1 MARLIVAWVL
11 ASCGGAPP
19 PAPPSNSTG
28 SLTIAGKVTDAEMHT
43 PLEGVTVI
51 VNPAGR
57 WAMTEG
63 RPPEG
68 EKPLA
73 EGQTDANGTYQI
85 GKLPAGRYDV
95 RFYYVDIVVHRVV
108 DVRKPAA
115 VDQEIDGRWTGSGEQ
130 RHCAGASAASCK
142 L

>member
-1 MARLIVAWVL
+1 MARLIVICAV
-11 ASCGGAPP
+11 ASCGGSPP

-28 SLTIAGKVTDAEMHT
+28 SLTITGKVTDREGRA

-73 EGQTDANGTYQI
+73 DTLTDATGVYKI
-85 GKLPAGRYDV
+85 AKLPAGRYDV
-95 RFYYVDIVVHRVV
+95 RFYYADIVAHRVV
-108 DVRKPAA
+108 DVRKPTV
-115 VDQEIDGRWTGSGEQ
+115 VDQEIDGGWTGTGEQ
-130 RHCAGASAASCK
+130 RHCADATAASCK
-142 L
+142 